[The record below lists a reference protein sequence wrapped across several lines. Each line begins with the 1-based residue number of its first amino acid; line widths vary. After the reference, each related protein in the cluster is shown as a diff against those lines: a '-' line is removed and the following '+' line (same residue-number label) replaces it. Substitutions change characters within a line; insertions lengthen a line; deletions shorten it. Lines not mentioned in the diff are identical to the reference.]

1 MIIPR
6 AVEDWD
12 SKDVDGRINW
22 YSPLGFNL
30 AMYIQGIL
38 ITNFSIW
45 SKNEWNTQEFQT
57 TIVISKT
64 YNKHLRPKEADLLFV
79 PGIICLFRSTLQV
92 TTVTLLN
99 KTLLLTWAPWHNAS
113 LWNCNERNIF
123 LVQNVW
129 AIRSNSR
136 YFDSVF
142 QGWHITQPLVMG

>member
-6 AVEDWD
+6 AFEDWD
-12 SKDVDGRINW
+12 SKGVDGRINW

-30 AMYIQGIL
+30 AMYIHDIL
-38 ITNFSIW
+38 ITNFLIW
-45 SKNEWNTQEFQT
+45 SKNKWNTQEFQM

-64 YNKHLRPKEADLLFV
+64 CNKHLCLKKAGLLFV
-79 PGIICLFRSTLQV
+79 SGIICLFRSTLQV

-99 KTLLLTWAPWHNAS
+99 KTPQMTWAPWHNAS
-113 LWNCNERNIF
+113 LWNCNERNIL

-136 YFDSVF
+136 YFDSMV